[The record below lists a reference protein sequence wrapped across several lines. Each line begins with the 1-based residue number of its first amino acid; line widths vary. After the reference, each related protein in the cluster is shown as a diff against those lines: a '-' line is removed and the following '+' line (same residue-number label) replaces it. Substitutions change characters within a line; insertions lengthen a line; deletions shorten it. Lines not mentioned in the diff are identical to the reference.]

1 MTLTYP
7 LPFSQDCNF
16 SEKSIEGISFFFMV
30 IILQKT
36 SILDNN
42 NLTTLYFGFFDLIIM
57 IHFHS

>member
-7 LPFSQDCNF
+7 LPFSQDYNF
-16 SEKSIEGISFFFMV
+16 SEKSIKIISFFFMV

-42 NLTTLYFGFFDLIIM
+42 NLTPLSNSFLESGKLF
-57 IHFHS
+57 SE